1 MNFIYFSILNI
12 QVIIMI
18 IDIFFISNL
27 SNFEIL
33 IESNI
38 FDDNFSSNNILISS
52 NISFSDYIFDSIN
65 L

>member
-18 IDIFFISNL
+18 IDIFFILNL

-33 IESNI
+33 IEFNI
-38 FDDNFSSNNILISS
+38 FNDNFSSNNILISS

>member
-1 MNFIYFSILNI
+1 
-12 QVIIMI
+12 MI

-33 IESNI
+33 IEFNI

>member
-1 MNFIYFSILNI
+1 MNFIYFLILNI

-18 IDIFFISNL
+18 IDIFFILNL

-33 IESNI
+33 IEFNI
-38 FDDNFSSNNILISS
+38 FNDNFSSNNILISS